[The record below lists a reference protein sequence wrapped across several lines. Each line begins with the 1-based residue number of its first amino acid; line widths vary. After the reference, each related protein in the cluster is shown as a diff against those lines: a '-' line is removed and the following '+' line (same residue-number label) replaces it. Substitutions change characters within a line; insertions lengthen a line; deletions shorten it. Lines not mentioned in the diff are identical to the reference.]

1 MSHKI
6 DHHVRH
12 IKQPIAI
19 SNWLY
24 FVALLVFIMVI
35 VGGITR
41 LTESGLSITEWKLI
55 TGTLPPLSE
64 AAWLSEFAKYK
75 QIPEYTQ
82 INGPAG
88 MTLID
93 FKFIYFWEW
102 VHRLM
107 GRLIGVAFALPLA
120 KNR

>member
-1 MSHKI
+1 MTNKI
-6 DHHVRH
+6 DDYVRH

-75 QIPEYTQ
+75 QIPEYLQ

-88 MTLID
+88 MT
-93 FKFIYFWEW
+93 
-102 VHRLM
+102 
-107 GRLIGVAFALPLA
+107 
-120 KNR
+120 